1 MSLPSQPLIYSEEQ
15 ILAERAR
22 LVRLCARLTGD
33 SQVAEDLAQETLIEA
48 WRHIVQLREPENMS
62 AWLSGIARNICL
74 RWART
79 RGRERTRFVEQRLDV
94 DPTMDLA
101 DAVTDDYDI
110 EIELE
115 RKELLE
121 LLDRALA
128 LLPPETRTVLVERYV
143 KESSL
148 NEIAARLHL
157 NLGTVAMRI
166 QRGKLA
172 FQKVLTN
179 EMQQELEPY
188 LLPATTIKPEQTRIW
203 CPICGQQ
210 RLTGYIN
217 HAVGMLHLNCPLCMP
232 GELDWYMN
240 MPIRLIGDVKGYGR
254 AFARTLDWT
263 HQFHQQY
270 HVGQMVRCYACG
282 ELTPLRESLRET
294 LQETLQIP
302 SWWHRPAFGW
312 YYHCKA
318 CNDSFNIQIEGIVM
332 SLPEIRQFFKE
343 HKRIHQQPAREIEAD
358 GRAALLMTVESVT
371 SKTQIDVMLARDTYQ
386 VLKIYQ

>member
-121 LLDRALA
+121 LL
-128 LLPPETRTVLVERYV
+128 
-143 KESSL
+143 
-148 NEIAARLHL
+148 
-157 NLGTVAMRI
+157 
-166 QRGKLA
+166 
-172 FQKVLTN
+172 
-179 EMQQELEPY
+179 
-188 LLPATTIKPEQTRIW
+188 
-203 CPICGQQ
+203 
-210 RLTGYIN
+210 
-217 HAVGMLHLNCPLCMP
+217 
-232 GELDWYMN
+232 
-240 MPIRLIGDVKGYGR
+240 
-254 AFARTLDWT
+254 
-263 HQFHQQY
+263 
-270 HVGQMVRCYACG
+270 
-282 ELTPLRESLRET
+282 
-294 LQETLQIP
+294 
-302 SWWHRPAFGW
+302 
-312 YYHCKA
+312 
-318 CNDSFNIQIEGIVM
+318 
-332 SLPEIRQFFKE
+332 
-343 HKRIHQQPAREIEAD
+343 
-358 GRAALLMTVESVT
+358 
-371 SKTQIDVMLARDTYQ
+371 
-386 VLKIYQ
+386 